1 MSTGNEGRNALYYT
15 LIETTL
21 GWVGISGDGQG
32 LTKLVLPEKTR
43 KEALDKLS
51 INLQPGNQLILLD
64 SRFASLVDK
73 ITGYF
78 HGKRENFDRET
89 VNLYGYTPFQQ
100 KVLHE
105 ARKIP
110 YGETRTYQWLA
121 EQAGH
126 SRAYRAVGGVMSMNP
141 LPLIIPCHRV
151 ISSQGKLGGFSATG
165 GVALKKKMLE
175 LERCHEC

>member
-1 MSTGNEGRNALYYT
+1 MTIVNEHQGDLYYA
-15 LIETTL
+15 LIETTM
-21 GWVGISGDGQG
+21 GWIGISGNRQG
-32 LTKLVLPEKTR
+32 LRRLVLPEKT
-43 KEALDKLS
+43 KEEALEKLS
-51 INLQPGNQLILLD
+51 VSLQPGDQLIPLENQFTFLTE
-64 SRFASLVDK
+64 K
-73 ITGYF
+73 IIGYF
-78 HGKRENFDRET
+78 KGKPANFDREK
-89 VNLYGYTPFQQ
+89 VNLYGYTSFQQ
-100 KVLHE
+100 KVLLE

-165 GVALKKKMLE
+165 GVALKEKMLE
-175 LERCHEC
+175 LERCHDC